1 VLQRRSLP
9 FLSSLLSLVKVAIMR
24 AGFISLLALN
34 AAGVLAA
41 PQATTIDSSAPEV
54 TNIDEL
60 ADLAASAYETAQE
73 LAGDKTKRA
82 STCNWSNVRV
92 RREW

>member
-1 VLQRRSLP
+1 
-9 FLSSLLSLVKVAIMR
+9 MR
-24 AGFISLLALN
+24 AGFLSLLALN

-41 PQATTIDSSAPEV
+41 PQATTIEASAPEV
-54 TNIDEL
+54 TNIDEI
-60 ADLAASAYETAQE
+60 ADLAAAAYKTAQD